1 MLARLRRIP
10 GIASIDVDH
19 SGTLLRLG
27 ITGADPDRVTAA
39 VTAVLRMEGHVGR
52 ALSGLEEERATERI
66 DAWLGT
72 EAAAELSREEA
83 RVLAAEAA
91 AGFVYLLRVRALCE
105 RRWPVGARRERRRRS
120 TCVAE

>member
-72 EAAAELSREEA
+72 EAVAGALTRGGPRA
-83 RVLAAEAA
+83 R
-91 AGFVYLLRVRALCE
+91 G
-105 RRWPVGARRERRRRS
+105 
-120 TCVAE
+120 